1 MLGRVDLAPE
11 EQAKAIART
20 IGAPEAMATRN
31 AFRTLANSPTM
42 AEGVFT
48 HLTTLLNK
56 NTFET
61 RLRELSIMRIGWVT
75 GSEYE
80 WTQHWR
86 VAAAAGVPEEDIL
99 AVRDWQNADGLTDAD
114 RTILQA
120 TDEML
125 DGGKISDATWAK
137 CCQHLPTDAE
147 RVEMVV
153 CIANWIMFS
162 NLLRTL
168 EIPVEDGVMSW
179 PPDGR
184 VPESAAS

>member
-1 MLGRVDLAPE
+1 MAGRVPMASE
-11 EQAKAIART
+11 EQAKAVARK

-48 HLTTLLNK
+48 HLTTLLMK

-61 RLRELSIMRIGWVT
+61 RLRELAIMRIGWVT

-86 VAAAAGVPEEDIL
+86 VATTAGVPEEDIL
-99 AVRDWQNADGLTDAD
+99 AVRDWQASERLTAAD
-114 RTILQA
+114 RAILQA
-120 TDEML
+120 TDEMIE
-125 DGGKISDATWAK
+125 GGKISDATWAE
-137 CCQHLPTDAE
+137 CCTHVTSAGE

-153 CIANWIMFS
+153 CLANWIMFS

-179 PPDGR
+179 PPDGK
-184 VPESAAS
+184 VPGGA

>member
-1 MLGRVDLAPE
+1 MTGRVPLASE
-11 EQAKAIART
+11 EQAKAVGRA
-20 IGAPEAMATRN
+20 IGANEAMATRN
-31 AFRTLANSPTM
+31 AFRTLSNNPTM

-48 HLTTLLNK
+48 QLTTLLLK

-61 RLRELSIMRIGWVT
+61 RLRELAIMRIGWVT

-86 VAAAAGVPEEDIL
+86 VATTAGVPEDDIL
-99 AVRDWQNADGLTDAD
+99 AVRDWQASDRLTPAD
-114 RTILQA
+114 RAILQA
-120 TDEML
+120 TDEMI
-125 DGGKISDATWAK
+125 DGGKISDATWDL
-137 CCQHLPTDAE
+137 CCEHVTSDAE

-184 VPESAAS
+184 KPAGA

>member
-1 MLGRVDLAPE
+1 M
-11 EQAKAIART
+11 
-20 IGAPEAMATRN
+20 
-31 AFRTLANSPTM
+31 
-42 AEGVFT
+42 
-48 HLTTLLNK
+48 
-56 NTFET
+56 
-61 RLRELSIMRIGWVT
+61 
-75 GSEYE
+75 
-80 WTQHWR
+80 
-86 VAAAAGVPEEDIL
+86 
-99 AVRDWQNADGLTDAD
+99 RDWQNADGLTDAD

-137 CCQHLPTDAE
+137 YCQHLPTDAE

-184 VPESAAS
+184 APESAAS

>member
-1 MLGRVDLAPE
+1 MAGRVDLAPE
-11 EQAKAIART
+11 EQAKAIARA
-20 IGAPEAMATRN
+20 IGAPEVMATRN
-31 AFRTLANSPTM
+31 AFRTLANNPTM

-48 HLTTLLNK
+48 QLTTLLNK

-61 RLRELSIMRIGWVT
+61 RLRELAIMRIGWAT

-86 VAAAAGVPEEDIL
+86 VATTAGVPEEDIL
-99 AVRDWQNADGLTDAD
+99 AVRDWENSDRLTAAD
-114 RTILQA
+114 RAVLQA

-125 DGGKISDATWAK
+125 AGGRISDATWAECVK
-137 CCQHLPTDAE
+137 HVTTPAE
-147 RVEMVV
+147 QVEMVV
-153 CIANWIMFS
+153 CLANWIMFS

-179 PPDGR
+179 PPDGK
-184 VPESAAS
+184 VPG

>member
-1 MLGRVDLAPE
+1 MPGRVPLAPV
-11 EQAKAIART
+11 EQALSVGRA
-20 IGAPEAMATRN
+20 IGAPDVMATRN
-31 AFRTLANSPTM
+31 AFRTLSNNPTM
-42 AEGVFT
+42 AQGVFT

-56 NTFET
+56 NTFST
-61 RLRELSIMRIGWVT
+61 RLRELAIMRIGWAT

-86 VAAAAGVPEEDIL
+86 VATTAKIPEEDIL
-99 AVRDWQNADGLTDAD
+99 AVRDWKSSTRLTEAD
-114 RTILQA
+114 RAILQA

-125 DGGKISDATWAK
+125 ATGKISDATWAE
-137 CCQHLPTDAE
+137 CCRHVPTDAE

-162 NLLRTL
+162 NILRTL

-179 PPDGR
+179 PPDGKR
-184 VPESAAS
+184 PA